1 MLPQM
6 AGHQGGF
13 EAWDISFAEVR
24 ESMIRLIYWGVNGP
38 KMPKR

>member
-13 EAWDISFAEVR
+13 EAWDISFAHVR
-24 ESMIRLIYWGVNGP
+24 DAMIRLIYWGVNGP
-38 KMPKR
+38 KMPRR